1 MTIGIDFVGTNLGS
15 GTKTYNINF
24 CNQLNTLSISTNIKV
39 FICKNYLSQISAEL
53 SKNSKIEYII
63 KPNFLSI
70 TLFRMLWMQLI
81 FPIEL
86 KSLGI
91 KKLYSPMNFTPFLAR
106 FLKIKTVLCLHSNLP
121 WIYFDLMPGNIVRN
135 FLTKKLMEL
144 SIYFCDI
151 LIVDSFFA
159 KKEIIKA
166 LSLYKKR
173 IEVVYLNINQSFF
186 LKKNVKHLISTF
198 NYKSNYILSV
208 MSCVKY
214 HNIINLLKAFRL
226 LSKEVNLN
234 IKLVLVLQ
242 VLDKNYFLEIKK
254 YVTDNFKK
262 KEILIFTDLE
272 SNKLAALYS
281 SSKLYV
287 FTSYCEVFGLTSLE
301 AMSQSTPV
309 VISNRSA
316 LPEINGTSALYFD
329 PDNIMEMRKSLKKAL
344 SDMRLRKK
352 LIKSGSKQCK
362 KFNSKINVNK
372 TIKIIRELT

>member
-186 LKKNVKHLISTF
+186 LKKMSNIS
-198 NYKSNYILSV
+198 
-208 MSCVKY
+208 
-214 HNIINLLKAFRL
+214 
-226 LSKEVNLN
+226 
-234 IKLVLVLQ
+234 
-242 VLDKNYFLEIKK
+242 
-254 YVTDNFKK
+254 
-262 KEILIFTDLE
+262 
-272 SNKLAALYS
+272 
-281 SSKLYV
+281 
-287 FTSYCEVFGLTSLE
+287 
-301 AMSQSTPV
+301 
-309 VISNRSA
+309 
-316 LPEINGTSALYFD
+316 
-329 PDNIMEMRKSLKKAL
+329 
-344 SDMRLRKK
+344 
-352 LIKSGSKQCK
+352 
-362 KFNSKINVNK
+362 
-372 TIKIIRELT
+372 